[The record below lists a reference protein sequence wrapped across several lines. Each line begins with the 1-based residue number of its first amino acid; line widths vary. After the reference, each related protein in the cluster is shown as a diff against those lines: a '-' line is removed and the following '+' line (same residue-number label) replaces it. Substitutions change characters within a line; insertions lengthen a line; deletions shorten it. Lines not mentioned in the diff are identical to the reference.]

1 MKGDDPMKEIS
12 GTVFNIERFH
22 LHDGAGIRTMVF
34 LKGCLLD
41 CPWCCNPESKSR
53 RRQLGASYKLCVSCS
68 RCVQACPQKALSM
81 TGGKPVV
88 DPQRCILC
96 GQCAEVCLQNVWE
109 IYGKEMTVRE
119 VWEAVRG
126 DAAFFRRS
134 GGGVTFSGGEPSL
147 QAEFVEACS
156 ALCRQSGMDVN
167 VETCGATSYAQLE
180 RTTRHASLI
189 LFDIKLLD
197 ERFSQM
203 ARGLP
208 YTAVTENLHRL
219 CEDGRPVRIRCPII
233 PGFNDTE
240 DFVDQVIRLAL
251 ENGVSRVDLLPF
263 HQFGKHK
270 YEALRQSYILKERQP
285 LKESD
290 VEALRQRILAA
301 GLRSVTGG

>member
-134 GGGVTFSGGEPSL
+134 GGGVTFSGGEPTM
-147 QAEFVEACS
+147 QAEFLLE
-156 ALCRQSGMDVN
+156 L
-167 VETCGATSYAQLE
+167 LE
-180 RTTRHASLI
+180 RTASMHRAIETSGYCSGNVFDAMLARIDYVMMDLKLADAALHRQYTGVSNEPI
-189 LFDIKLLD
+189 LENLDRLKKSGRPFRIRIPVIPGVNDSEDNFEQTARLLTD
-197 ERFSQM
+197 APALEQVEL
-203 ARGLP
+203 LP
-208 YTAVTENLHRL
+208 YHVTA
-219 CEDGRPVRIRCPII
+219 G
-233 PGFNDTE
+233 
-240 DFVDQVIRLAL
+240 A
-251 ENGVSRVDLLPF
+251 
-263 HQFGKHK
+263 K
-270 YEALRQSYILKERQP
+270 YEM
-285 LKESD
+285 
-290 VEALRQRILAA
+290 V
-301 GLRSVTGG
+301 GLRYQPTFDTGCTPQLRTEIFRRHGLRCTHL